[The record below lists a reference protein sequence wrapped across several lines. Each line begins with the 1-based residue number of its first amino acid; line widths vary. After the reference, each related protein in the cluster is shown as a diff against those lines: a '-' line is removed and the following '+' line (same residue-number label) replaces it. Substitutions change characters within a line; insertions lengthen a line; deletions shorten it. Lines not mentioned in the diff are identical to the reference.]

1 MIRIEGRGAKYGDV
15 WYDEEPPRDSG
26 VDIVRYHCRRAPV
39 ADARSAPFL
48 SIVTDLC
55 GEADA
60 IAARFGKD
68 CRYKIRRADAK
79 DELTAGF
86 VLEPE
91 ARLEEF
97 RLFFDIFARQKG
109 HAPCDARWL
118 RAACDAR
125 QLVLSTASR
134 HGEALVWHAYVL
146 AGESVW
152 LHYTGSCYRERE
164 SDYRALVGRA
174 NRWLHWKDM
183 LQFKELGVTRY
194 DWGGLF
200 EDESA
205 PDRAGINAFKRS
217 FGGELERS
225 YECEVPVSFRGW
237 VYLPL
242 REAWWRSCAAVRSHP
257 SAAGA
262 AG

>member
-1 MIRIEGRGAKYGDV
+1 MIRIDGRGAKYGDV
-15 WYDEEPPRDSG
+15 WYDEEPSRNCG
-26 VDIVRYHCRRAPV
+26 VDIVRYHCRHAPV
-39 ADARSAPFL
+39 AQARFAPFL
-48 SIVTDLC
+48 SLITDLSVAQ
-55 GEADA
+55 ET
-60 IAARFGKD
+60 IAAGFGKD
-68 CRYKIRRADAK
+68 CRYKIRRADTK
-79 DELTAGF
+79 DELTAEF
-86 VLEPE
+86 ILEPE

-97 RLFFDIFARQKG
+97 RAFFDTFARQKG
-109 HAPCDARWL
+109 HAPCDAQWL

-146 AGESVW
+146 AGESAW
-152 LHYTGSCYRERE
+152 LQYTGSCYRDRE

-205 PDRAGINAFKRS
+205 PDRAGINGFKKS
-217 FGGELERS
+217 FGGQVERS
-225 YECEVPVSFRGW
+225 YKCEVPVSFRGW

-242 REAWWRSCAAVRSHP
+242 REAWRRSRAAIRSHP